1 MSKLTLTNISNLGGN
16 PAAAQIQINAN
27 NAAIVAAL
35 ENTLSRDGSD
45 PNQME
50 AIIDQNEHR
59 IINLGAPA
67 ELDDAA
73 RLRDVLGLGDDV
85 ELAGLAPEGGLEGQV
100 LTKVSDDDFDYEWAF
115 NEAATGI
122 EIQLA
127 CSNLTSDL
135 LAATNVAYF
144 RAPRAFTITSIR
156 ASLLVSSETGALTI
170 DVNKN
175 GSSIFS
181 TPLTIDQEEL
191 TSTTAATP
199 AVISDT
205 AVADDDEFRIDLDN
219 AGLGARGLIVTILGS
234 RS

>member
-1 MSKLTLTNISNLGGN
+1 MAKLTLINVTNLGGN

-85 ELAGLAPEGGLEGQV
+85 ELAGLVPGGGTEGQV
-100 LTKVSDDDFDYEWAF
+100 LIKASDDDYDYEWSF
-115 NEAATGI
+115 NEATSGI

-127 CSNLTSDL
+127 CSNLTTNLS
-135 LAATNVAYF
+135 AATNVAYF
-144 RAPRAFTITSIR
+144 RAPRAFTITGIR
-156 ASLLVSSETGALTI
+156 ASLLTSSASGAVQV

-175 GSSIFS
+175 GSSILS
-181 TPLTIDQEEL
+181 TKLTIDESEL

-205 AVADDDEFRIDLDN
+205 AVADDDEFRIDLDS
-219 AGLGARGLIVTILGS
+219 AGDSARGLIVTILGA
-234 RS
+234 RT